1 MDNIRSGDELSGA
14 TFASWQSYRAFA
26 KTVRRRR
33 RYVWPRDVRSFLAA
47 VRRSAKNREFRI
59 ERNQPFFRAQV
70 GWEHEVEEQEDG
82 SLRGPSAF
90 GPKRMKPGPEHAI
103 DGRASSAGVP
113 VLYLA
118 LEIKTAIAEVRPW
131 VGSKVSVSQFRTTR
145 DLKALDLSAEYGR
158 HWLPPLSFKESRLL
172 PVDPDGMEKAV
183 WTDIDNAFSRP
194 VARGDDQAEYVP
206 TQILAEVFRDEG
218 YEAIAYRSSLVEAGY
233 NVVIFD
239 PTDAE
244 PLDGRPYEIKKICV
258 AAEEVGNAWVKR
270 R

>member
-1 MDNIRSGDELSGA
+1 MDSIRSGDELTGA
-14 TFASWQSYRAFA
+14 TFARWQSYWAYA
-26 KTVRRRR
+26 TTLRRRR
-33 RYVWPRDVRSFLAA
+33 RYVWPSDVLSFLEV
-47 VRRSAKNREFRI
+47 VRRSATKREFRI
-59 ERNQPFFRAQV
+59 EHDQPFFRAQV
-70 GWEHEVEEQEDG
+70 GWEHDVEEQEDG

-103 DGRASSAGVP
+103 DGRANSAGIP
-113 VLYLA
+113 ILYLA

-131 VGSKVSVSQFRTTR
+131 IGSKVSVSQFRTTR
-145 DLKALDLSAEYGR
+145 DLKALDLSAQYGK
-158 HWLPPLSFKESRLL
+158 HWLPSFSFKGSKLL
-172 PVDPDGMEKAV
+172 PVGPDEMEKAV

-258 AAEEVGNAWVKR
+258 VADEVGNAWVKR